1 MEFFFYWNHA
11 CGGMCKPDL
20 FCHPRKEGRQDVMIY
35 LELLL
40 AFLEVGMFSFGG
52 AYGAIPLIR
61 DVVLSHG
68 WLTDETLTYMI
79 AVSESTPGP
88 IMVNTAT
95 YIGNEVGGILGSMLA
110 TFMVC
115 LPAFIIILLFSMIF
129 KTFLKKPFVA
139 AILDGIKPCII
150 GIIAATGLHMIIT
163 NCIAQGLNISANWQT
178 LLITALLFVV
188 MVVYKK
194 LRKKSISPIML
205 IGVSA
210 CFGMIFFA

>member
-1 MEFFFYWNHA
+1 M
-11 CGGMCKPDL
+11 MT
-20 FCHPRKEGRQDVMIY
+20 Y
-35 LELLL
+35 LELLWG
-40 AFLEVGMFSFGG
+40 FLKVGLFSFGG
-52 AYGAIPLIR
+52 AYGAIPVIR
-61 DVVLSHG
+61 EVVMEYNWVSEEKFAYL
-68 WLTDETLTYMI
+68 LAI
-79 AVSESTPGP
+79 SESTPGP

-115 LPAFIIILLFSMIF
+115 LPAFAIILLFSMIF
-129 KTFLKKPFVA
+129 KNFLKKPFVA
-139 AILDGIKPCII
+139 AVLDGIKPCII

-178 LLITALLFVV
+178 LLITDLLFVV